1 VDLLTRFWSV
11 FDELGTS
18 VLGLAEMLPSRLA
31 AAACSALPGVD
42 AAGMSLFTGSLRVP
56 IGASDTAAVL
66 AERLQ
71 FDTGDGPCF
80 QAHRDGRAVA
90 ADQRMLAQRWPEFA
104 TRLVAATPYRAV
116 FSAPLDLELGELG
129 TVDMYLSHPT
139 GLSEMSPDDAQ
150 LVVRQVSA
158 GLIADRSGWSGTPLQ
173 TVTWLDSPT
182 ATARF
187 VVPVASGMVISQLGH
202 DFEHALALL
211 RAHASARDTTVDD
224 LAVQVVNRQISISEL
239 SG

>member
-1 VDLLTRFWSV
+1 VDTLMRFWSS

-18 VLGLAEMLPSRLA
+18 VLGVAEMLPSRLA

-42 AAGMSLFTGSLRVP
+42 AAGLSLFAGSLRVP
-56 IGASDTAAVL
+56 IGASDTGAVL
-66 AERLQ
+66 AQRFQ

-80 QAHRDGRAVA
+80 QAHHGGRAVA
-90 ADQRMLAQRWPEFA
+90 VDQRMLSQRWPAFA
-104 TRLVAATPYRAV
+104 AHLVAATPYRAV
-116 FSAPLDLELGELG
+116 FSAPLDFALAEFG
-129 TVDMYLSHPT
+129 TVDMYMSHAT
-139 GLSEMSPDDAQ
+139 ELSEMPADDAE
-150 LVVRQVSA
+150 LVVRQVSV
-158 GLIADRSGWSGTPLQ
+158 GLIADRSGWRGKPLE
-173 TVTWLDSPT
+173 TLPWLDSPT

-187 VVPVASGMVISQLGH
+187 VVPVASGMLISHLGH

-224 LAVQVVNRQISISEL
+224 LAVQLVNRQIPISEF

>member
-1 VDLLTRFWSV
+1 VDALTRFRSV
-11 FDELGTS
+11 FDELATS
-18 VLGLAEMLPSRLA
+18 VLGVAEMLPSRLA

-42 AAGMSLFTGSLRVP
+42 AAGLSLFTGSLRVP
-56 IGASDTAAVL
+56 IGTSDTAAVV
-66 AERLQ
+66 AQRLQ

-80 QAHRDGRAVA
+80 QAHRGGRAVA
-90 ADQRMLAQRWPEFA
+90 ADQRMLIERWPTFA

-116 FSAPLDLELGELG
+116 FSAPLDLALAEFG
-129 TVDMYLSHPT
+129 TVDMYLSDPT
-139 GLSEMSPDDAQ
+139 GLSEISADEAE

-158 GLIADRSGWSGTPLQ
+158 GLIADRSGWSGMPLE
-173 TVTWLDSPT
+173 TVPWLDSPA

-187 VVPVASGMVISQLGH
+187 IVPVASGMLISHLGH
-202 DFEHALALL
+202 DFEYALALL

-224 LAVQVVNRQISISEL
+224 LAVQLVNRQIPIWEL